1 MKRHKPLGFSHP
13 IPMWT
18 CFTRQFPLALQHVE
32 KSCRASVSKISPSFP
47 EVCYSLNFRHDYI
60 INQISNHC
68 QKVIKLHW
76 GQTLKVSI
84 INHNER
90 QPPHASEIINL
101 QYQTIYFRLYQPEE
115 TQRLFSS
122 YCTHTTGTCGY
133 SFYEQTQSVVFSPP
147 PVSVKTNPGRL
158 SILWISSGNK
168 LIVLTKF
175 IQEPPV
181 CFFHIF

>member
-1 MKRHKPLGFSHP
+1 
-13 IPMWT
+13 MWT
-18 CFTRQFPLALQHVE
+18 CFTQQFPLALQHVE

-101 QYQTIYFRLYQPEE
+101 QYQTIYFRIYQPEE

-147 PVSVKTNPGRL
+147 CFCKNQSWK
-158 SILWISSGNK
+158 IKYFMNK
-168 LIVLTKF
+168 LRK
-175 IQEPPV
+175 
-181 CFFHIF
+181 